1 MILYEAGKQVTK
13 SEYAVIDRMVDIY
26 KMEYGYEPVF
36 RKTQGGQFFI
46 YKTDED
52 AQKNNFLT
60 ALGNVYCVEAW
71 LGGAIMAKTNEL

>member
-1 MILYEAGKQVTK
+1 MILYEAENQVRK

-46 YKTDED
+46 
-52 AQKNNFLT
+52 
-60 ALGNVYCVEAW
+60 
-71 LGGAIMAKTNEL
+71 